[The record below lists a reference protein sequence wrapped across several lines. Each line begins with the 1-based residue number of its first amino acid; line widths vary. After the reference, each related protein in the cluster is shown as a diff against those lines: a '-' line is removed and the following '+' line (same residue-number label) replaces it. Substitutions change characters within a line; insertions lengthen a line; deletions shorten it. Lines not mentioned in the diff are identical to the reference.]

1 MKITMNKESIEVLQK
16 VYPNAT
22 NHTYHR
28 FVNHCVK
35 WWSTGNLAQRTQE
48 EKAKNFVS
56 ANNYANE
63 WYAIRDNIELVTKL
77 ESGKNILIGNE
88 NISIPVTIENVPHIL
103 NTIRCGIV
111 KNPQIIEFM
120 NFKGSINLK
129 DGGFLDDCGRNFSQV
144 ENGTYDI
151 YTYDNF
157 VTLFKTK

>member
-1 MKITMNKESIEVLQK
+1 MKITMNKENIEVLQE

-28 FVNHCVK
+28 FINNCVK
-35 WWSTGNLAQRTQE
+35 MESSSCLARRAQE

-56 ANNYANE
+56 ANNYSNE
-63 WYAIRDNIELVTKL
+63 WYAIRDNIELIAKI
-77 ESGKNILIGNE
+77 ESGKNILVGNKE
-88 NISIPVTIENVPHIL
+88 ISICVPINYAPYIL

-111 KNPQIIEFM
+111 KNSQIIEFM

-129 DGGFLDDCGRNFSQV
+129 DGGFLDDRNENFVQV
-144 ENGTYDI
+144 ENGAYDI

-157 VTLFKTK
+157 VVLFKTK